1 MEKKT
6 NKKDAFKKEY
16 KKLGMVLIILFGV
29 LLVFTLFLSYPL
41 MFGETIVLKTRPV
54 DPFDVFR
61 GQYLTLRYDISL
73 IPTPSGAKVGDKVY
87 VSLKQNKDIF
97 EYNGASLTKPL
108 NTIFM
113 KGEIDSIWNSTD
125 VLVTYGV
132 EQYFFE
138 KNAEINT
145 TDMSVEMK
153 VASNGQARI
162 TRLMHEGKPLEIKY
176 VTPGLTS

>member
-16 KKLGMVLIILFGV
+16 KKLGLVLIILFGI

-41 MFGETIVLKTRPV
+41 MFGEIVVLKTVPV

-61 GQYLTLRYDISL
+61 GQYITLRYDISI
-73 IPTPSGAKVGDKVY
+73 IPTPIGAKVGNKVY
-87 VSLKQNKDIF
+87 VLLKQNNNIF
-97 EYNGASLTKPL
+97 EYNGASLTKPSNAL
-108 NTIFM
+108 FM
-113 KGEIDSIWNSTD
+113 KGKIDSIWNSTD

-153 VASNGQARI
+153 VASNGYARI
-162 TRLMHEGKPLEIKY
+162 TRLIHNGKPLEIQY
-176 VTPGLTS
+176 VTPGFTS